1 MPLTLNQFLFL
12 IITLALV
19 AAVTVFIILALQLKK
34 TAAEAE
40 KALAEYKELA
50 KNLQILDRTIK
61 DKLDELGQTL
71 QAARQA
77 AGQVSGVTMWLSSK
91 VVQPATKW
99 WPFVAPVVRFIWR
112 QWKKRKEERN
122 VRT

>member
-1 MPLTLNQFLFL
+1 MPLTLNQFLFV
-12 IITLALV
+12 IITLAV
-19 AAVTVFIILALQLKK
+19 VVAVTAFVILALQLKK

-40 KALAEYKELA
+40 KTLAEYKELA
-50 KNLQILDRTIK
+50 KNLQILDQTIE
-61 DKLDELGQTL
+61 DKLDELGHTL

-77 AGQVSGVTMWLSSK
+77 AGQVSGVTMWLTSK
-91 VVQPATKW
+91 VVRPASRW
-99 WPFVAPVVRFIWR
+99 WPLLAPVVRFVWR

>member
-12 IITLALV
+12 IITLAV
-19 AAVTVFIILALQLKK
+19 VVAVTAFVILALQLKK
-34 TAAEAE
+34 TAAGAE
-40 KALAEYKELA
+40 KTLAEYKELA
-50 KNLQILDRTIK
+50 KNLQLLDQTVK

-71 QAARQA
+71 QAARQV
-77 AGQVSGVTMWLSSK
+77 AGQVSGVTLWLSSK
-91 VVQPATKW
+91 FVQPAAKL
-99 WPFVAPVVRFIWR
+99 WPLLAPVARFVWR